1 MDSVLQHKIDEKVRA
16 FAKQLDL
23 QCLQETKKSQTTNR
37 RMRTKI
43 KEIKFIDLFAGI
55 GGIRL
60 GVEQACKENG
70 IKCKCVFSSEIDKF
84 ACQTYEANFHEKPSG
99 DITKIKEQDIPSFD
113 MLCAGFP
120 CQPFSIAG
128 KQKGFEDTR
137 GTMFFEI
144 ARIVKYHRPKIVFLE
159 NVKNLLTHD
168 KGRTF
173 AVIKQ
178 TLEDLGY
185 FVNYKVLN
193 AKDFGVPQNRERIY
207 IVCFKKDD
215 FEDCNEFEFPE
226 KTGVKT
232 KLSDILDKEVDKKY
246 TITDHLWEYL
256 KNRKTKQQAKGNG
269 FGYSLFDDDAIYTRT
284 ISARYYKDGSEILI
298 KQKDKN
304 PRRLTPREATK
315 LQGFPNDFKIV
326 VSDLQMYKQ
335 CGNSVA
341 VPVIKSISENICLF
355 YKKYETK

>member
-1 MDSVLQHKIDEKVRA
+1 MDSVLQHKIDEKVHA
-16 FAKQLDL
+16 FVKQLDL

-60 GVEQACKENG
+60 GVEQACKDNG

-144 ARIVKYHRPKIVFLE
+144 ARIVKYHKPKIVFLE
-159 NVKNLLTHD
+159 NVKNLLMHD

-207 IVCFKKDD
+207 IVGFKKDE

-226 KTGVKT
+226 KTGIKT
-232 KLSDILDKEVDKKY
+232 KLSDILENDADEKY
-246 TITDHLWEYL
+246 YY
-256 KNRKTKQQAKGNG
+256 NRYPVYQV
-269 FGYSLFDDDAIYTRT
+269 L
-284 ISARYYKDGSEILI
+284 
-298 KQKDKN
+298 KDKCQKGKIYQW
-304 PRRLTPREATK
+304 RRIYLRENKNDLCPTLTANMGSGGHNVPLVKDLKDIRKLTPRECFRF
-315 LQGFPNDFKIV
+315 QGFQDSFILPNEL
-326 VSDLQMYKQ
+326 SDCHLYKQ
-335 CGNSVA
+335 AGNSVA
-341 VPVIKSISENICLF
+341 VPVVKSIIESVFE
-355 YKKYETK
+355 YE